1 MLLRCLSY
9 NHQLALVVCS
19 ADVGDIDRCRKN
31 YKEAH
36 NEDNLARARG
46 WNADVQTFFLLSVV
60 HQALADISCACKTLV
75 KTNASFL
82 VRRRIITSG
91 LESATSALQRSK
103 RLLKQYAQLRIAHAM
118 NFR

>member
-1 MLLRCLSY
+1 MPLRCSSY
-9 NHQLALVVCS
+9 NLQLALVVCS

-31 YKEAH
+31 YREAH

-60 HQALADISCACKTLV
+60 HQALVDISCACKTLV
-75 KTNASFL
+75 KTNASF
-82 VRRRIITSG
+82 VRRRIIMSG

-103 RLLKQYAQLRIAHAM
+103 RLLKQYVQLRIAHAM